1 MPSSEKITEKENP
14 STRQTQER
22 RRERGVFALAY
33 LSIISG
39 TRGEQRMKRVV
50 AGNQKA
56 SKVDQKLAS
65 DVEEDE
71 KKVDADETQNGV
83 YLRDG

>member
-1 MPSSEKITEKENP
+1 
-14 STRQTQER
+14 
-22 RRERGVFALAY
+22 
-33 LSIISG
+33 
-39 TRGEQRMKRVV
+39 MKRVV

-83 YLRDG
+83 YFRDRRLPFQVVEDRVLGELFRISN